1 MLFLRAMY
9 QSPLARQPWRVN
21 TRLEGLRGLG
31 VASARLVGGG
41 SLRRQAS
48 RATGPPGAAFSRQPR
63 DWYIA
68 LTISESG

>member
-1 MLFLRAMY
+1 MY

-31 VASARLVGGG
+31 VASARLARLVGGG

-48 RATGPPGAAFSRQPR
+48 RATGPPGAAFSRATGTSP
-63 DWYIA
+63 
-68 LTISESG
+68 